1 MSSTMKSDFNP
12 FTLEGK
18 RILVTGASSGL
29 GYAIA
34 LDAARMG
41 AEIIGVGRD
50 APRLEKLLQEV
61 QSISSFAHK
70 VVIADLLLQE
80 SIEYLVSQLSHPIDG
95 VVHSAGISR
104 LSPMRQVSI
113 KHIREVNTINVEA
126 PLLLTQ
132 SLLSKNKIHPSGSI
146 VFISSIAAHIGVPGV
161 GVYSGSKAYLIAA
174 MRCLALEVV
183 KRKIRANCISP
194 AIIDT
199 PLLAATISVRGS
211 DSMDTL
217 ESHYPL
223 GFGTPEDVSNACI
236 YFLSDASKWVTGTTL
251 IMDGG
256 LTIS

>member
-1 MSSTMKSDFNP
+1 MKSDFNP

-70 VVIADLLLQE
+70 VIIADLLLQE

-104 LSPMRQVSI
+104 FTSVMYC
-113 KHIREVNTINVEA
+113 
-126 PLLLTQ
+126 LLLY
-132 SLLSKNKIHPSGSI
+132 SI
-146 VFISSIAAHIGVPGV
+146 ICF
-161 GVYSGSKAYLIAA
+161 K
-174 MRCLALEVV
+174 C
-183 KRKIRANCISP
+183 
-194 AIIDT
+194 
-199 PLLAATISVRGS
+199 
-211 DSMDTL
+211 
-217 ESHYPL
+217 
-223 GFGTPEDVSNACI
+223 
-236 YFLSDASKWVTGTTL
+236 FLQK
-251 IMDGG
+251 
-256 LTIS
+256 